1 MGELDSRQAWVQ
13 AVATAVAT
21 FATFG
26 VAYSFGAFFE
36 SVTEEFDSGSG
47 ATAFVFALT
56 ISLSFLLAPVTG
68 RFADRHGPRPVL
80 LAGAVFLA
88 VGLLATTIT
97 PTLWVGYLTYGVG
110 VGAAVAC
117 AYVPMVANVGGWFV
131 RHRTAAL
138 GLAVAGI
145 GLGTLVANPLAAA
158 LIDATSW
165 RTTFVVFAV
174 AGALLLVGCAV
185 VVAPGPGAI
194 SAASP
199 RSLVELMRRRDFAL
213 LYGSMMLTSLALFVP
228 FVFLP
233 SYAEDGGT
241 SDVAA
246 AALVGLI
253 GGASVVGRLA
263 LGTAAVRVG
272 AARLYVSSI
281 AAMAGSYLLWYFAG
295 DSYGVLVVYALV
307 LGVGYG
313 GFIAIAPAVVA
324 ERFGLEGLG
333 GVLGTL
339 YTSAAVGALIGPP
352 LAGVIIDGAGYDAA
366 ILAAFVVSI
375 LATVA
380 LLPFFGDRLVSQ
392 ITPAR

>member
-1 MGELDSRQAWVQ
+1 MGELDSRQAWLQ
-13 AVATAVAT
+13 AAATAVAT

-36 SVTEEFDSGSG
+36 SVTDEFDSGSG

-56 ISLSFLLAPVTG
+56 ISLSFVLAPVTG
-68 RFADRHGPRPVL
+68 RFADRRGPRPVL
-80 LAGAVFLA
+80 LGGAAFLA
-88 VGLLATTIT
+88 VGLLLTAAT
-97 PTLWVGYLTYGVG
+97 PSLWLGYLTYGVG
-110 VGAAVAC
+110 VGVAVAC

-138 GLAVAGI
+138 GVAVAGI
-145 GLGTLVANPLAAA
+145 GLGTLVANPLAAT

-165 RTTFVVFAV
+165 RATFVVFAV
-174 AGALLLVGCAV
+174 AGAGLLVACAL
-185 VVAPGPGAI
+185 VAEPGPGAVP
-194 SAASP
+194 AARP
-199 RSLVELMRRRDFAL
+199 RSLVELMARLDFAL
-213 LYGSMMLTSLALFVP
+213 LYSSMMLTSLALFVP

-263 LGTAAVRVG
+263 LGAAAVRIG
-272 AARLYVSSI
+272 APRLYVGSV
-281 AAMAGSYLLWYFAG
+281 AAMAGSFLLWYVAG
-295 DSYGVLVVYALV
+295 DSYPVLVVYSLV
-307 LGVGYG
+307 LGLGYG

-352 LAGVIIDGAGYDAA
+352 LAGFMIDSAGYDTA
-366 ILAAFVVSI
+366 IVAAFVVSV
-375 LATVA
+375 LSTLA
-380 LLPFFGDRLVSQ
+380 LLPFVGGRLVSQ
-392 ITPAR
+392 AAPAA